1 MPQGVSVRIVI
12 LLATLIMSLS
22 APAGAAGG
30 FSVNI
35 PPGWRYS
42 ETPDISSWFL
52 RVYFALEP
60 RVKNG
65 KLTNNMHRREPMFM
79 LSVDG
84 TSLKQRLERVF
95 EATGEISLHRLI
107 LIGVALGAIDD
118 FNDLFHEPQYSS
130 LDDVINAAR
139 PRRQRGGRND

>member
-1 MPQGVSVRIVI
+1 M
-12 LLATLIMSLS
+12 LAISFND
-22 APAGAAGG
+22 P
-30 FSVNI
+30 
-35 PPGWRYS
+35 
-42 ETPDISSWFL
+42 PDIAQGIAQRVRL
-52 RVYFALEP
+52 R
-60 RVKNG
+60 
-65 KLTNNMHRREPMFM
+65 
-79 LSVDG
+79 
-84 TSLKQRLERVF
+84 RLELDLTQQGMARRAGIPLSTYRRF